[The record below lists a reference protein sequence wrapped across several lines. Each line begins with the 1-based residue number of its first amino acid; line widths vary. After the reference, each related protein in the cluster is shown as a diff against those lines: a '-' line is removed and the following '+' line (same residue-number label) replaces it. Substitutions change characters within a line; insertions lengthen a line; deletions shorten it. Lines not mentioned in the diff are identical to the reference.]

1 MVRNINVTDSS
12 LVENGTKIQQNVRRQ
27 NYYATQKPRS
37 FKTAKKQNSKEFN
50 AIKN

>member
-1 MVRNINVTDSS
+1 MVWNINVTDSS

-27 NYYATQKPRS
+27 NYYAT
-37 FKTAKKQNSKEFN
+37 KTEELQNSKKQNSKEFN